1 MKMLKPLRWPE
12 GWNRT
17 QNRLVAVEHRRGDK
31 IQEIVELMAA
41 FTATNVICTA
51 NVDVTDHATGTDE
64 PGVALYFNLAG
75 RPYVIASDRYTKTPA
90 NFHDIHG
97 ILSDIERLLVF
108 GETIQDRALQGFTEL
123 PPEKAGI
130 AWPLHWMRLMGTLP
144 DWNRMM
150 PETQR
155 RWIDQRYAE
164 LMLQPMSEQ
173 AFRDL
178 RQARVEAFADVGAYV
193 IGEKE

>member
-12 GWNRT
+12 GWNRMEV
-17 QNRLVAVEHRRGDK
+17 RRRGVLYSGAAQK
-31 IQEIVELMAA
+31 VEDELHDIG
-41 FTATNVICTA
+41 ATKVTLTA
-51 NVDVTDHATGTDE
+51 NIDLTDKETPCDD
-64 PGVALYFNLAG
+64 PGAAAYFSIND
-75 RPYVIASDRYTKTPA
+75 RPYVIASDRFHMVSA
-90 NFHDIHG
+90 NFDDIQHT
-97 ILSDIERLLVF
+97 LSDLNDLIVG
-108 GETIQDRALQGFTEL
+108 GEAIQDRALQGFTEL

-130 AWPLHWMRLMGTLP
+130 TWPLHWMRIMGSLP

-178 RQARVEAFADVGAYV
+178 RQARVEAFADVGAFV
-193 IGEKE
+193 MGDKE

>member
-12 GWNRT
+12 GWNRAKDYET
-17 QNRLVAVEHRRGDK
+17 ATPVLDAPSVVVK
-31 IQEIVELMAA
+31 ILTEMAA
-41 FTATNVICTA
+41 KNIVLTA
-51 NVDVTDHATGTDE
+51 NVEFVSDDE
-64 PGVALYFNLAG
+64 ALVDDPGVAVYFSIAD
-75 RPYVIASDRYTKTPA
+75 RPYVIANDRYIWPSS
-90 NFHDIHG
+90 NVYEIYG
-97 ILSDIERLLVF
+97 ILKDLEHLLVF
-108 GETIQDRALQGFTEL
+108 SEAIQDRALQGFTEL

-130 AWPLHWMRLMGTLP
+130 AWPLHWMRIMGSLP

-164 LMLQPMSEQ
+164 MLLTVTSEQ

-193 IGEKE
+193 MGEKE